1 MLIKL
6 KVNSTQNWQKTHEAQ
21 KESSLSKQQVEIGDF
36 YKPVMTTHES
46 CMKYNL
52 VALLK
57 NYMYLI
63 MDLNIIRTAGII
75 VPSSCLLLIPSLQNQ
90 HGKRKN

>member
-21 KESSLSKQQVEIGDF
+21 KESSLSKEWVEIGDF
-36 YKPVMTTHES
+36 YKPAMTTHEL

-52 VALLK
+52 LASIKKLYVLNHGFK
-57 NYMYLI
+57 YNMYSWYY
-63 MDLNIIRTAGII
+63 
-75 VPSSCLLLIPSLQNQ
+75 SSIELLIINSVTAKPTW
-90 HGKRKN
+90 